1 MTLNPQVDGLLFKFY
16 AYINIDSATLKL
28 LVYSPA
34 ALSFF
39 SCFMLL
45 LSYEYYSLFKLGAKN
60 GVIIIID
67 Y

>member
-1 MTLNPQVDGLLFKFY
+1 MQVDGLLFKFY
-16 AYINIDSATLKL
+16 ACINIDSAILKL

-39 SCFMLL
+39 IAFLAVLCSCCLMN
-45 LSYEYYSLFKLGAKN
+45 YYSLFKLGAKN

-67 Y
+67 F